1 MGIGYGFPPN
11 EVFAKMTKELICQR
25 CTACCRWP
33 GYVKI
38 SQEEADRMAE
48 HLEIDRE
55 EFMAKYTRLV
65 YHPIGL
71 CLRERPDYTCVFL
84 VSNEC
89 VVHDAK
95 PQQCRDFPN
104 RWNFPGFEKV
114 CMARPADD
122 LELRPAAGATGGPAE
137 LEAGDG
143 VE

>member
-1 MGIGYGFPPN
+1 
-11 EVFAKMTKELICQR
+11 
-25 CTACCRWP
+25 
-33 GYVKI
+33 VKI
-38 SQEEADRMAE
+38 SQDEADRMAE

-84 VSNEC
+84 VGNEC
-89 VVHDAK
+89 VVHEAK

-104 RWNFPGFEKV
+104 RWNFPGFEKA
-114 CMARPADD
+114 CMAQPAD
-122 LELRPAAGATGGPAE
+122 EIEGRPTE